1 MFRNLCLTV
10 RGTRSF
16 ALFSRVQNGNNPGKS
31 TDLENRLKEILR
43 QQFPKAKSIDV
54 VDISGGCG
62 AMFEISVEA
71 QEFKGLNTVKQ
82 HRLVN
87 NALKEQIKEMHG
99 LRIHTSVPS

>member
-1 MFRNLCLTV
+1 MFRNVCLAV
-10 RGTRSF
+10 RGTRSL
-16 ALFSRVQNGNNPGKS
+16 ALFSRVQNGNNTGKS

-71 QEFKGLNTVKQ
+71 PEFKGLNTVKQ